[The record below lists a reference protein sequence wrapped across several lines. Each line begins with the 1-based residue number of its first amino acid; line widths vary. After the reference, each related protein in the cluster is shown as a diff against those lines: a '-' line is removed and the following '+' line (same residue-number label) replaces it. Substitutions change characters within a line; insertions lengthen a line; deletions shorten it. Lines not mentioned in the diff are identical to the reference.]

1 MIESSHFLSIF
12 VAQIIISDVVKN
24 DEGGNVLGEG
34 GGEFSEPGEGGSE
47 IATGSRTGL
56 STGREGDDLLDNDVL
71 SEGSDAGWDTDL
83 DIEGTGMR
91 MYFSSVYL
99 QLFTLLI
106 YPFTCPSIHSLTHSS
121 IYSPIHPFT
130 HSFIHLLTHSS
141 IYSPIYPFILFI
153 LLSVHPF
160 TPSIPL
166 SVHHSFFHPLLIYP
180 TLLVQLL

>member
-1 MIESSHFLSIF
+1 MIESSHSLSIF

-99 QLFTLLI
+99 HPPYTF
-106 YPFTCPSIHSLTHSS
+106 IHSLTHSS

-130 HSFIHLLTHSS
+130 HPSIHSSYLSFCLSIHLLHLSLCLSIIHSS
-141 IYSPIYPFILFI
+141 I
-153 LLSVHPF
+153 HC
-160 TPSIPL
+160 
-166 SVHHSFFHPLLIYP
+166 
-180 TLLVQLL
+180 

>member
-91 MYFSSVYL
+91 MYFSSMYL

-106 YPFTCPSIHSLTHSS
+106 HPFTHPFIHSPYSFIHSLTHPSIHLIYPSVCPS
-121 IYSPIHPFT
+121 IYST
-130 HSFIHLLTHSS
+130 
-141 IYSPIYPFILFI
+141 Y
-153 LLSVHPF
+153 
-160 TPSIPL
+160 
-166 SVHHSFFHPLLIYP
+166 
-180 TLLVQLL
+180 